1 MPTLNDLLAQRAEIE
16 KQIQAQK
23 VESVAGIR
31 AQMAALGIT
40 LADLGGIADTRK
52 TGGNVGSK
60 RAIKYRDGGGNT
72 WTGVGQ
78 RPRWLRAAILAGA
91 TIESFAVKP

>member
-1 MPTLNDLLAQRAEIE
+1 MPTLNELLAQRAEIE
-16 KQIQAQK
+16 TQIQAQK

-31 AQMAALGIT
+31 AQMQALGIT
-40 LADLGGIADTRK
+40 LADLGGIADTRR

-60 RAIKYRDGGGNT
+60 RPVKYRDDKGNA

-78 RPRWLRAAILAGA
+78 RPRWLRSAIVAGYA
-91 TIESFAVKP
+91 IESFAVKP